1 MPYIKQ
7 EDRPKFEAS
16 IQDLAEKVSCAGDIN
31 YVVTKIVQL
40 YLKKKG
46 KNYAN
51 INEII
56 GALECCKLEAYRRI
70 AAGYED
76 IKAIQ
81 NGDVKEVL

>member
-1 MPYIKQ
+1 MPYIKK
-7 EDRPKFEAS
+7 EERPKFETS
-16 IQDLAEKVSCAGDIN
+16 IQDLAEKVTCAGDIN

-70 AAGYED
+70 AAEYED

-81 NGDVKEVL
+81 NGDVKEI